1 MIDRARI
8 NLGGYIIGRIEKAGR
23 TFEML
28 LDPKNSWDAK
38 KIIREEINN
47 RLKAGSKKS
56 RLTIDEIINDP
67 QINLEMIFESFTV
80 FEDLKRGKKAT
91 DGDMEVVFN
100 TTDGMRIAGH
110 FLLEGEIQWTIAQR
124 EEESAKKLKQIIT
137 IISKNAINPQNKKPH
152 PYQRIEKAIEEA
164 RVKID
169 LMKSAEEQVDDIIKK
184 IQTIIPIRMEQVEIA
199 IKIPSSF
206 TAKGYNI
213 VAQFVQIKKEEW
225 QSDGS
230 WVSVVSLPAGFQME
244 LIDKLNKLTHGRVQ
258 IKLLKS

>member
-8 NLGGYIIGRIEKAGR
+8 NLGNYIIGRLEKGGR

-28 LDPKNSWDAK
+28 IDPEQAWEAK
-38 KIIREEINN
+38 KIIREEINK
-47 RLKAGSKKS
+47 RLKSGNKKS
-56 RLTIDEIINDP
+56 RLTVDEVLNSP
-67 QINLEMIFESFTV
+67 QINLELIFESFIV

-91 DGDMEVVFN
+91 DGDMEAIFD
-100 TTDGMRIAGH
+100 TTDGKRISGH
-110 FLLEGEIQWTIAQR
+110 ILLDGEIQWTKSQR
-124 EEESAKKLKQIIT
+124 EEERNKKLKQIIT

-164 RVKID
+164 KVNID
-169 LMKSAEEQVDDIIKK
+169 VMKSAEEQVDDIIKK
-184 IQTIIPIRMEQVEIA
+184 IQAIIPIRMEQVELA

-206 TAKGYNI
+206 TAKGYGI
-213 VAQFVQIKKEEW
+213 VAHLAQIKKEEW

-244 LIDKLNKLTHGRVQ
+244 LIEKLNHLTHGRVQ
-258 IKLLKS
+258 TKLLKS